1 LYVIGVGVEIVVWM
15 VVGAVIGNCS
25 LANVMVVVTF
35 FERVAILL
43 L

>member
-1 LYVIGVGVEIVVWM
+1 M
-15 VVGAVIGNCS
+15 VVGAVVGYCS